1 MARKGVFPIVAT
13 LAVVGV
19 VLAVFSQTVMRD
31 SNISTNTMTTEQAY
45 ADLSGKMKRIG
56 VQEVS
61 VNPQQLDVSEFLDAK
76 DELPD
81 IDSSY
86 PFVVEGNGDVNIEIF
101 SSGEKAAESGSDSFL
116 TSMAKKF
123 NAQHNKTSGDK
134 TMSVSLRSVPSG
146 TAAEYISTGKYQ
158 PECYTPSNT
167 LFGELVKNEGV
178 ELTIEADR
186 LAGNVAGIL
195 VSKKTGDM
203 LRSEYGEASV
213 SSVLNATIDGKLMMG
228 YSNPYTSATGL
239 NFLLAALAS
248 SGSDTIVDTAAVEN
262 FQRFQA
268 NVPLVSFTTQQ
279 MVQSADKGIVDGV
292 VMEYQSYQNDPT
304 LQRNYEFIP
313 FGVRHDNPLYSIGNV
328 SAEKKEVIAA
338 FVSFCAQN
346 QAEATKDGFNGLD
359 DYVYTGKVYDGNTI
373 AQAQSVWKEE
383 KDSGIPIVAEF
394 VVDTSG
400 SMRGEPLNALKTAMI
415 NTIQYINDDNYIG
428 IIGFDSDVREYLP
441 IDQFSLTQKTLYK
454 GAVNSLDANG
464 STAMYNGL
472 CVRGTVA
479 EECPRVA
486 AMWHPTANSVSP
498 QEVTCGSNRK
508 IALICPKC
516 GYGKN
521 GEWRPSIAG
530 ACRTGGGCPACSGK
544 VLVEGV
550 NDVATVHPEIAAQ
563 WHPTLN
569 EFPPTRVTSGSAKH
583 VYLVC
588 KDCGYG
594 ANGEWHPMIAFA
606 CGSGGVHTGCPECA
620 RNSLRKAMRAHYA
633 KTARKPVVSVA
644 CPQIAALWHPENEFG
659 PDMYTTGSCKNI
671 PLVCTAC
678 GYGKDKDWTPS
689 IADVCRKGAKC
700 PFCGNIVR

>member
-178 ELTIEADR
+178 ELTVEADR

-262 FQRFQA
+262 FQKFQA

-359 DYVYTGKVYDGNTI
+359 DYAYTGKSYDGNTTTT
-373 AQAQSVWKEE
+373 QLTVSRSSLPSTRRQLSSVTARISPTSSATCSTRRCNPKARFCPRNCSKRQPPRGEQRATGDSPGKLSLRRKEE
-383 KDSGIPIVAEF
+383 VP
-394 VVDTSG
+394 
-400 SMRGEPLNALKTAMI
+400 
-415 NTIQYINDDNYIG
+415 
-428 IIGFDSDVREYLP
+428 
-441 IDQFSLTQKTLYK
+441 
-454 GAVNSLDANG
+454 
-464 STAMYNGL
+464 
-472 CVRGTVA
+472 
-479 EECPRVA
+479 
-486 AMWHPTANSVSP
+486 
-498 QEVTCGSNRK
+498 
-508 IALICPKC
+508 
-516 GYGKN
+516 
-521 GEWRPSIAG
+521 
-530 ACRTGGGCPACSGK
+530 
-544 VLVEGV
+544 
-550 NDVATVHPEIAAQ
+550 
-563 WHPTLN
+563 
-569 EFPPTRVTSGSAKH
+569 
-583 VYLVC
+583 
-588 KDCGYG
+588 
-594 ANGEWHPMIAFA
+594 
-606 CGSGGVHTGCPECA
+606 
-620 RNSLRKAMRAHYA
+620 YA
-633 KTARKPVVSVA
+633 S
-644 CPQIAALWHPENEFG
+644 
-659 PDMYTTGSCKNI
+659 TTGSELTLFH
-671 PLVCTAC
+671 PL
-678 GYGKDKDWTPS
+678 
-689 IADVCRKGAKC
+689 R
-700 PFCGNIVR
+700 R

>member
-1 MARKGVFPIVAT
+1 MTKKNIFPVVAT
-13 LAVVGV
+13 IAVVGV
-19 VLAVFSQTVMRD
+19 VLGVFSMTVMRD
-31 SNISTNTMTTEQAY
+31 SNVSISTMTSEQAY
-45 ADLSGKMKRIG
+45 ANLSSKMKRIG
-56 VQEVS
+56 VQEVK

-81 IDSSY
+81 IESSY
-86 PFVVEGNGDVNIEIF
+86 PFVVVGNGDVNIEIF

-116 TSMAKKF
+116 TEMAKKF

-134 TMSVSLRSVPSG
+134 TMSVSLRSIPSG

-178 ELTIEADR
+178 ELTVEADR
-186 LAGNVAGIL
+186 LVGNVAGIL

-239 NFLLAALAS
+239 NFLLEALAS

-262 FQRFQA
+262 FQKFQA

-359 DYVYTGKVYDGNTI
+359 DYAYTGKVYDGNTI

-472 CVRGTVA
+472 CV
-479 EECPRVA
+479 
-486 AMWHPTANSVSP
+486 AMDRIYQKS
-498 QEVTCGSNRK
+498 QELGGNCTPIIFVLTDSDNNT
-508 IALICPKC
+508 
-516 GYGKN
+516 GYGFSDTKN
-521 GEWRPSIAG
+521 IIAG
-530 ACRTGGGCPACSGK
+530 MDIPIYTISY
-544 VLVEGV
+544 
-550 NDVATVHPEIAAQ
+550 NYAADS
-563 WHPTLN
+563 LSELASIN
-569 EFPPTRVTSGSAKH
+569 EAAAIVGNSEDITYK
-583 VYLVC
+583 L
-588 KDCGYG
+588 
-594 ANGEWHPMIAFA
+594 
-606 CGSGGVHTGCPECA
+606 
-620 RNSLRKAMRAHYA
+620 RNLFNAEM
-633 KTARKPVVSVA
+633 
-644 CPQIAALWHPENEFG
+644 
-659 PDMYTTGSCKNI
+659 
-671 PLVCTAC
+671 
-678 GYGKDKDWTPS
+678 
-689 IADVCRKGAKC
+689 
-700 PFCGNIVR
+700 

>member
-56 VQEVS
+56 VQKVS

-178 ELTIEADR
+178 ELTVEADR

-262 FQRFQA
+262 FQKFQA

-328 SAEKKEVIAA
+328 STEKKEAIAA

-359 DYVYTGKVYDGNTI
+359 DYAYTGKVYDGNTI

-428 IIGFDSDVREYLP
+428 I
-441 IDQFSLTQKTLYK
+441 
-454 GAVNSLDANG
+454 LDE
-464 STAMYNGL
+464 L
-472 CVRGTVA
+472 LD
-479 EECPRVA
+479 
-486 AMWHPTANSVSP
+486 
-498 QEVTCGSNRK
+498 
-508 IALICPKC
+508 IL
-516 GYGKN
+516 
-521 GEWRPSIAG
+521 
-530 ACRTGGGCPACSGK
+530 
-544 VLVEGV
+544 
-550 NDVATVHPEIAAQ
+550 ND
-563 WHPTLN
+563 
-569 EFPPTRVTSGSAKH
+569 K
-583 VYLVC
+583 
-588 KDCGYG
+588 
-594 ANGEWHPMIAFA
+594 
-606 CGSGGVHTGCPECA
+606 
-620 RNSLRKAMRAHYA
+620 
-633 KTARKPVVSVA
+633 
-644 CPQIAALWHPENEFG
+644 
-659 PDMYTTGSCKNI
+659 
-671 PLVCTAC
+671 
-678 GYGKDKDWTPS
+678 
-689 IADVCRKGAKC
+689 
-700 PFCGNIVR
+700 

>member
-1 MARKGVFPIVAT
+1 MAKKGVFPVIAT
-13 LAVVGV
+13 IAIVGV
-19 VLAVFSQTVMRD
+19 VVGVFSQTVLRD
-31 SNISTNTMTTEQAY
+31 ASVSTNTMTSEQAY
-45 ADLSGKMKRIG
+45 ADLNSKTKRIG

-81 IDSSY
+81 IESSY
-86 PFVVEGNGDVNIEIF
+86 PFVIAGNGDVNIEIF
-101 SSGEKAAESGSDSFL
+101 SSGEKAAETGSDSFL

-123 NAQHNKTSGDK
+123 NAQRNTTSDGK

-178 ELTIEADR
+178 ELTVETDR
-186 LAGNVAGIL
+186 LVGNVAGIL

-203 LRSEYGEASV
+203 LRVDYGEASV
-213 SSVLNATIDGKLMMG
+213 NTVLNATIDGKMMMG

-239 NFLLAALAS
+239 NFLLSALAS
-248 SGSDTIVDTAAVEN
+248 GSNDNIVDTAAVEN
-262 FQRFQA
+262 FQKFQA

-279 MVQSADKGIVDGV
+279 MVQSADKGVVDGL

-313 FGVRHDNPLYSIGNV
+313 FGIRHDNPLYSIGNI

-338 FVSFCAQN
+338 FVSLCTQN

-359 DYVYTGKVYDGNTI
+359 DYAYTGKVYDGNTI

-400 SMRGEPLNALKTAMI
+400 SMRGEPINALKTAMI

-464 STAMYNGL
+464 NTAMYNGL
-472 CVRGTVA
+472 CV
-479 EECPRVA
+479 
-486 AMWHPTANSVSP
+486 AMDRIYKKS
-498 QEVTCGSNRK
+498 QELGGNCTPIIFVLTDGDSNT
-508 IALICPKC
+508 
-516 GYGKN
+516 GYKFS
-521 GEWRPSIAG
+521 ETKDIIAG
-530 ACRTGGGCPACSGK
+530 
-544 VLVEGV
+544 
-550 NDVATVHPEIAAQ
+550 
-563 WHPTLN
+563 
-569 EFPPTRVTSGSAKH
+569 
-583 VYLVC
+583 
-588 KDCGYG
+588 
-594 ANGEWHPMIAFA
+594 M
-606 CGSGGVHTGCPECA
+606 
-620 RNSLRKAMRAHYA
+620 
-633 KTARKPVVSVA
+633 
-644 CPQIAALWHPENEFG
+644 
-659 PDMYTTGSCKNI
+659 NI
-671 PLVCTAC
+671 PIYTISYNYAADSLSELA
-678 GYGKDKDWTPS
+678 S
-689 IADVCRKGAKC
+689 INEAASIV
-700 PFCGNIVR
+700 GNSEDITYKLRNLFNAEM